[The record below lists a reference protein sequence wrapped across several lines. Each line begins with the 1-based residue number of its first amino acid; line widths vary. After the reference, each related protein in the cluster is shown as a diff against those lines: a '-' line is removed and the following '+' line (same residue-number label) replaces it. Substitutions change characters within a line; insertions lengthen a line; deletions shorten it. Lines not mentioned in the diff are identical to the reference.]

1 LKNISNSL
9 NSHVSKTKKIQ
20 NLETKTQHIQ
30 DIFPSKNSL
39 EIQKYLIHCEGNQE
53 KALDL
58 LLTGMTPEG
67 NKIDHNL
74 FDQTKKNLE
83 FEESQLMKQLQLQ
96 KNLLEECG
104 LEEPSNQ
111 NLEENNLDMVEI
123 EKLQLEKRM
132 NTFKSTKNV

>member
-9 NSHVSKTKKIQ
+9 NSHVSKTTKIH
-20 NLETKTQHIQ
+20 NLETKTRHIQ
-30 DIFPSKNSL
+30 EIFPSKNIL

-58 LLTGMTPEG
+58 ILTGMTPER

-74 FDQTKKNLE
+74 IDQTKKNLE
-83 FEESQLMKQLQLQ
+83 FEESQLMKQYQLQ
-96 KNLLEECG
+96 KNLFEECR
-104 LEEPSNQ
+104 LEEPSDQ
-111 NLEENNLDMVEI
+111 NFEENELDMVEI

-132 NTFKSTKNV
+132 NAFKSTKNV